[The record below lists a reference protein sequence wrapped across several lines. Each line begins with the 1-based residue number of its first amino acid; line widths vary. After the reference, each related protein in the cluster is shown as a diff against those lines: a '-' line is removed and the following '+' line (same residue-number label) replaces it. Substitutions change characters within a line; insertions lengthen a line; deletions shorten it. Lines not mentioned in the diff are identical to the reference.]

1 MQSLLLI
8 FCVLVGISQGFITP
22 NHPLLHWNSKHSC
35 STFNY
40 GPSSSGAGV
49 PVHNTQRIHKSCKTT
64 LLRGSHNEINRE
76 ITSAVTPKSDV
87 VETNTSTKSDSSTP
101 VQSVAS
107 TLLLVTIDV
116 ALRRYFKSA
125 GISFPSSLAGCG
137 ILFSSL
143 IILSAINASWGDG
156 VYGLFS
162 PGAALLAKWL
172 AVFFVPSLV
181 TLPLAQSLGS
191 SLEVRQYIYYLFCT
205 L

>member
-1 MQSLLLI
+1 MQSLLFL
-8 FCVLVGISQGFITP
+8 FCAIAGITQGFNTL
-22 NHPLLHWNSKHSC
+22 NHPLLNWNSKYICNAFHC
-35 STFNY
+35 
-40 GPSSSGAGV
+40 GSSSCGFGV
-49 PVHNTQRIHKSCKTT
+49 PEHSTKHIRKSRATT
-64 LLRGSHNEINRE
+64 LLSERSSDIDRDTAST
-76 ITSAVTPKSDV
+76 ILPKSDA
-87 VETNTSTKSDSSTP
+87 VETNLSTKSDSSTP
-101 VQSVAS
+101 VQSIAS

-116 ALRRYFKSA
+116 ALRRYFQSA

-191 SLEVRQYIYYLFCT
+191 SVEVRKNTFI
-205 L
+205 